1 MPADGTGATSYEKG
15 DFDTSL
21 FWAGLRRAAAH
32 HYLCICGTGSKAQWC
47 SENLL
52 RN

>member
-1 MPADGTGATSYEKG
+1 VPADGTGAASYESG
-15 DFDTSL
+15 DFDTSA
-21 FWAGLRRAAAH
+21 FWAALGRAATRQ
-32 HYLCICGTGSKAQWC
+32 YFSICGTESKAQWC